1 MDINEK
7 TITINKD
14 KENLLSL
21 INNIEKKLEDAII
34 DIEENNKKHKE
45 FIVFIDLMKMYEIY
59 KWSGLKTD
67 YNQIKKTV
75 TQAKK
80 VPNAIT
86 KMYGKI
92 IGYFDYNNINRI
104 NNQIKKIGELNQN
117 MLFHFNK
124 LKKVHN
130 DVHNKCKYMVKNNQI
145 IKIEII
151 TDEIKPLIQKL
162 YENYINIQL
171 INKQTNNLKSI
182 KMSIIREIT
191 QINEIKHK
199 KIENI
204 F

>member
-1 MDINEK
+1 MELNEK
-7 TITINKD
+7 SININKD

-21 INNIEKKLEDAII
+21 INNIEKKLEDTII
-34 DIEENNKKHKE
+34 NIEENNKKHKE
-45 FIVFIDLMKMYEIY
+45 FIVFIELMKMYEIY
-59 KWSGLKTD
+59 KWSGLKMD

-80 VPNAIT
+80 VPNVIT

-117 MLFHFNK
+117 MLFHFNE
-124 LKKVHN
+124 LKKIHD

-145 IKIEII
+145 TKIEII

-162 YENYINIQL
+162 YENYIDIQL
-171 INKQTNNLKSI
+171 VNKQTNNLKSI

-191 QINEIKHK
+191 QINEMKQK
-199 KIENI
+199 KN
-204 F
+204 